1 MNDNDTPK
9 NKNYLS
15 SIKQA
20 LARKHAALHPD
31 ADSKDTKKSPSK
43 SPVLNNKP
51 QKKVT
56 GRGR

>member
-1 MNDNDTPK
+1 MNNSDTPK

-20 LARKHAALHPD
+20 LARKHAAEHPD
-31 ADSKDTKKSPSK
+31 ADSKDIKKAPSR